1 MCAHRH
7 THEPEHEGYGFVPIS
22 HMGVKRGVTKEV
34 TQGVTQPS
42 RTDLMKLSSHNLRSF
57 HPNTIPYTPAT
68 QNSAKTGMGPKWR
81 CSDLPTVSKE
91 SETSGIHY

>member
-34 TQGVTQPS
+34 TQRVTQPS
-42 RTDLMKLSSHNLRSF
+42 RTDLMKPSSHNLRSF
-57 HPNTIPYTPAT
+57 YPNTIP
-68 QNSAKTGMGPKWR
+68 
-81 CSDLPTVSKE
+81 
-91 SETSGIHY
+91 